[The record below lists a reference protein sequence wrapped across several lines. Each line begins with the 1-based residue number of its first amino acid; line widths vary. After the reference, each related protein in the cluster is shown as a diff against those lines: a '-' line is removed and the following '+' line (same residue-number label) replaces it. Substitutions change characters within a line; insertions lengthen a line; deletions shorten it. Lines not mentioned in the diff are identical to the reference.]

1 MKFQKLQEPMYG
13 QSKSKPMSKLLKI
26 IFLIL
31 IIGIILVFGN
41 LSYQMSQSIS
51 YPNDYVIET
60 NIQNSYKINSTFNSW
75 DILFGKQYQTIPIK
89 SYNKIGL
96 EYFCT
101 IELIDTLTISKIYN
115 KYNKFSYEL
124 IRYKVWENLL
134 LNHLVKNI
142 YETDTFYFDD
152 IKVYDIEPYTFEKYI
167 EKLPNLYSV

>member
-1 MKFQKLQEPMYG
+1 MIKD
-13 QSKSKPMSKLLKI
+13 I
-26 IFLIL
+26 R
-31 IIGIILVFGN
+31 N
-41 LSYQMSQSIS
+41 N
-51 YPNDYVIET
+51 ND
-60 NIQNSYKINSTFNSW
+60 
-75 DILFGKQYQTIPIK
+75 
-89 SYNKIGL
+89 
-96 EYFCT
+96 
-101 IELIDTLTISKIYN
+101 N